1 MIMLLVILLIVILLW
16 CDSLQ
21 SFKAIAFMVHRVLI
35 LNILRHLFKNKEI
48 CTLDRLCVLMIKT
61 VVNHSYMQL
70 FELFSVQLAR
80 FIFKIYC
87 AISFYL

>member
-1 MIMLLVILLIVILLW
+1 MKPADKTGTTKPVKQMIILLVILLIVILFW

-48 CTLDRLCVLMIKT
+48 CTLDRLCVLIIKT
-61 VVNHSYMQL
+61 VMIHI
-70 FELFSVQLAR
+70 FE
-80 FIFKIYC
+80 
-87 AISFYL
+87 